1 MISEKNIVQHELVG
15 LDVEVLEC
23 TDLSK
28 KGARGT
34 VIDETQSTLILSDT
48 KGESKRIPKAECTFR
63 FLLKGDTIDVVGSLL
78 LGRPADRIKKRLKK
92 W

>member
-1 MISEKNIVQHELVG
+1 
-15 LDVEVLEC
+15 
-23 TDLSK
+23 
-28 KGARGT
+28 T

-63 FLLKGDTIDVVGSLL
+63 FSLKGDKIYVLGTLLVGRS
-78 LGRPADRIKKRLKK
+78 ADRTKKRLKK

>member
-1 MISEKNIVQHELVG
+1 MISEKNIVQHELIG
-15 LDVEVLEC
+15 LEVEVLEC
-23 TDLSK
+23 TDASK
-28 KGARGT
+28 KGLQGT

-63 FLLKGDTIDVVGSLL
+63 FSLKGDKIYVLGTLLVGRS
-78 LGRPADRIKKRLKK
+78 ADRTKKRLKK